1 MSGERMRNLVGR
13 ANKALVGG
21 SLGMFSLPEDAAVVF
36 SHGRGSRVFDVAG
49 RSYIDTVLGSGPLIL
64 GHAHPAV
71 VAAIQKQAGL
81 GSTFYTLNEPAILL
95 AEQIVAAVPCAE
107 AVRFVSTGTEADH
120 YAVRIARAFTGRN
133 KVLKFEGGWHGG
145 GDVGMMSPV
154 PARPGG
160 YPTPQLDSDG
170 VPERVT
176 ADYLVAPFNDPE
188 TAAGLIERHRADL
201 AAVIVEPLQRMIK
214 PRPGFLEGL
223 REATQKHGIVLI
235 FDEIVTGFRLA
246 WGGAQERYG
255 VTPDLAAL
263 GKTISGGTPLAAIC
277 GRKEIMDVAD
287 SRRKGKGPYTFV
299 SGTFNGNPLG
309 AAAGLATL
317 GELRRPGVYDRL
329 HELGERFKREVEA
342 IAQRRGLPVRV
353 EGDGPVRQVVFTDR
367 EIVSWA
373 DAVASDNARARQLG
387 FELLKRGVFVTPGG
401 KTYLS
406 AVHTD
411 EDLAEVFEAYE
422 EAFKTV

>member
-1 MSGERMRNLVGR
+1 
-13 ANKALVGG
+13 
-21 SLGMFSLPEDAAVVF
+21 
-36 SHGRGSRVFDVAG
+36 
-49 RSYIDTVLGSGPLIL
+49 
-64 GHAHPAV
+64 
-71 VAAIQKQAGL
+71 
-81 GSTFYTLNEPAILL
+81 
-95 AEQIVAAVPCAE
+95 
-107 AVRFVSTGTEADH
+107 
-120 YAVRIARAFTGRN
+120 
-133 KVLKFEGGWHGG
+133 
-145 GDVGMMSPV
+145 MMSPV

-160 YPTPQLDSDG
+160 YPTPQPDSDG
-170 VPERVT
+170 IPERVT
-176 ADYLVAPFNDPE
+176 ADYLVAPFNDLE

-223 REATQKHGIVLI
+223 REATQRHGVVLI

-277 GRKEIMDVAD
+277 GKREIMEVAD

-317 GELRRPGVYDRL
+317 GELRKPGVYDRL
-329 HELGERFKREVEA
+329 HELGERFRREVEA

-406 AVHTD
+406 AVHSD
-411 EDLAEVFEAYE
+411 EDMVEVFEAYE
-422 EAFKTV
+422 EAFKVV